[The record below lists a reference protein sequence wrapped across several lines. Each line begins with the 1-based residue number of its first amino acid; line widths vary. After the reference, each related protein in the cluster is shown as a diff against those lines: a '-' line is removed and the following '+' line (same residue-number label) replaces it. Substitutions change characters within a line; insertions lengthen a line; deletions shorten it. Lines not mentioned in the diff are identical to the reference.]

1 MATRNRSL
9 ISTTASISAPT
20 TSRLTSVTR
29 GSLTLIKAA
38 VILACSLPFLFLA
51 ARAFGL
57 GSLGANPVQEVLH
70 TLGKTGLNLLLI
82 TLTVTPARKL
92 TGMNWLVALR
102 RSLGL
107 AAFCYVL
114 LHATTY
120 AALDLGFA
128 WSTLLEDV
136 TRRPYITVG
145 FAALL
150 LLIPLAVT
158 STNGMQRRLGR
169 RWLQLHRLS
178 YVIAILGVTH
188 YFWQVKVTTL
198 EPLVYSF
205 ILVVLLGYRARGWL
219 ARRERRAAADPA

>member
-1 MATRNRSL
+1 M
-9 ISTTASISAPT
+9 
-20 TSRLTSVTR
+20 TR
-29 GSLTLIKAA
+29 GSLSLIKAV
-38 VILACSLPFLFLA
+38 VILACTLPFLFLA

-82 TLTVTPARKL
+82 TLTVTPARRL

-107 AAFCYVL
+107 AAFFYVL

-150 LLIPLAVT
+150 LMIPLAVT
-158 STNGMQRRLGR
+158 STNAMQRRLGR
-169 RWLQLHRLS
+169 RWLTLHRAT
-178 YVIAILGVTH
+178 YVIAVLGVTH

-198 EPLVYSF
+198 EPLVYTF

-219 ARRERRAAADPA
+219 AKRERRTIADPA